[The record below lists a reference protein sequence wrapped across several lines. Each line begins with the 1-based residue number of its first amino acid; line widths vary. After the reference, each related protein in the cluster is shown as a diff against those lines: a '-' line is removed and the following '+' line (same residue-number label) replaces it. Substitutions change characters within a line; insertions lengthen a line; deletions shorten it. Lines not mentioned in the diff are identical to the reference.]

1 MNSKPIP
8 VPQGDGSPCTVAEW
22 MSQNQ
27 RLNDVT
33 HCRIARAW
41 RRVRARLL
49 LLLRRRGRAT
59 RGTRRRGARC
69 LLLTYCILS
78 YCILTAYLLLTYC
91 ILTAYSYL
99 IKDYS
104 LLVHSSLLQNEILGT
119 QIEDFKEASEE
130 RRILSPVPASR
141 NILAVCE
148 VFPANPRQF
157 ACSFPHFQGW
167 WKRYSS
173 SKKLSFDVQGH

>member
-1 MNSKPIP
+1 
-8 VPQGDGSPCTVAEW
+8 

-59 RGTRRRGARC
+59 HGTRRRGARC

-91 ILTAYSYL
+91 ILLPYQG
-99 IKDYS
+99 
-104 LLVHSSLLQNEILGT
+104 LLAAGALVAAAERDPGHADRGLQGGQRGEEDPLASPRVQEHSRGM
-119 QIEDFKEASEE
+119 
-130 RRILSPVPASR
+130 
-141 NILAVCE
+141 
-148 VFPANPRQF
+148 
-157 ACSFPHFQGW
+157 
-167 WKRYSS
+167 
-173 SKKLSFDVQGH
+173 